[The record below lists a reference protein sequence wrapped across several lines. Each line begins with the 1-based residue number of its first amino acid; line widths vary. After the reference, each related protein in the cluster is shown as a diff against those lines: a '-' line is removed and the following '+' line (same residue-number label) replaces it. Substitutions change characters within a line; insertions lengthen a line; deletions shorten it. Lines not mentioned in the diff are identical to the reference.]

1 MPALDGTRILDMTQ
15 YEAGTSC
22 TQALAWPGRMWD
34 MFYATMDRPL
44 LTVERHFEQGGFVQ
58 EIERPQLG
66 PSCLLAE
73 LAREV
78 LCDDL
83 SIEGEEF
90 ARLEAE
96 GIVSSR

>member
-1 MPALDGTRILDMTQ
+1 
-15 YEAGTSC
+15 
-22 TQALAWPGRMWD
+22 

-44 LTVERHFEQGGFVQ
+44 LTVERHLEQGGFVQ
-58 EIERPQLG
+58 EIEHPQLG
-66 PSCLLAE
+66 QNCLLAE

-83 SIEGEEF
+83 GI
-90 ARLEAE
+90 E

>member
-1 MPALDGTRILDMTQ
+1 
-15 YEAGTSC
+15 
-22 TQALAWPGRMWD
+22 MWD

-58 EIERPQLG
+58 EIEHPQLG

-83 SIEGEEF
+83 SIEGE
-90 ARLEAE
+90 